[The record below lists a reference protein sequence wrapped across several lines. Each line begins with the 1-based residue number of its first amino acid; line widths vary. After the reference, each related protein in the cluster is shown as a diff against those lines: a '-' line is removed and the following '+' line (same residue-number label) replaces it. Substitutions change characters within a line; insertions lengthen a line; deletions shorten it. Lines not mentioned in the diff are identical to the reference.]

1 MDKIDLPLGFG
12 MALVQ
17 NEPAM
22 KRFKMLSESQ
32 KAEIISKSH
41 SVNSKQEMQNL
52 VNSLTDNFI
61 SEK

>member
-12 MALVQ
+12 MALAQ

-22 KRFKMLSESQ
+22 KRFEMLSESQ

-52 VNSLTDNFI
+52 VNSLTDN
-61 SEK
+61 SV